1 MLILK
6 AISVYC
12 WNIYQN
18 FWLNIKIIIISDCE
32 NNADNLYFCCCL
44 AIFLTLDI
52 LSSITFLCTWVQS
65 TAIAILINYLSL
77 QNYQPKMVL
86 GVCVLLL
93 LRRINFELPSKYE
106 LCFVCCSLLQ
116 FAARLQKSI
125 NCLERSLAHWK
136 VILCTFQPQGYS
148 VDMAWTYL

>member
-1 MLILK
+1 
-6 AISVYC
+6 
-12 WNIYQN
+12 
-18 FWLNIKIIIISDCE
+18 
-32 NNADNLYFCCCL
+32 
-44 AIFLTLDI
+44 
-52 LSSITFLCTWVQS
+52 
-65 TAIAILINYLSL
+65 
-77 QNYQPKMVL
+77 MVL

-148 VDMAWTYL
+148 VDMAWTYLQILRINLIIGWEDEANILYLLYLLKPNICVQTFGQNIRHCSASLGSEWRHIGNAVVVDYVLQLKLCCEPMLWS